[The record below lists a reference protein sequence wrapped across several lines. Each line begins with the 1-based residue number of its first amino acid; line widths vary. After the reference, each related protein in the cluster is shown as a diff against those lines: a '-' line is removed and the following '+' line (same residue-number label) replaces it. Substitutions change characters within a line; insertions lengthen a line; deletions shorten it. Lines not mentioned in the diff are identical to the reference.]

1 MSTRLHFCKQSVR
14 PLIAGAEHPEA
25 MQTGS
30 CGKSQSYYVLISLI
44 ILIAACNFIREQIF
58 LSSTSTLPSLSVAAQ
73 QRPFTESN
81 KTRAR
86 RRRSTATI
94 MAKTD
99 DNGKSV
105 KLSPLNISNSEEI
118 FASSS
123 FFVTAMTANL
133 APPPTASHK
142 TPVMENA
149 LTKSWLEVNCCCS
162 GEHEFNNGKSA
173 SACHSLLLVECV
185 QLQQRWTSS
194 AKWGNARVVVV
205 VVTVIH
211 E

>member
-1 MSTRLHFCKQSVR
+1 
-14 PLIAGAEHPEA
+14 

-73 QRPFTESN
+73 QRPFNESN

-86 RRRSTATI
+86 RQRSTATI

-118 FASSS
+118 FPSSS
-123 FFVTAMTANL
+123 FFVTANLKANL
-133 APPPTASHK
+133 APTASHK

-162 GEHEFNNGKSA
+162 EEHEFNNGKSA
-173 SACHSLLLVECV
+173 SACHSLLAECV
-185 QLQQRWTSS
+185 QLQ
-194 AKWGNARVVVV
+194 
-205 VVTVIH
+205 
-211 E
+211 